1 MEAMVIES
9 SLTKNTK
16 TKLPL
21 TRTLAGALHI
31 MVSKQ
36 LEKGG
41 SKHAG
46 QGKTLRPKASGSG
59 SRS

>member
-16 TKLPL
+16 TKLPV

-41 SKHAG
+41 ANTP
-46 QGKTLRPKASGSG
+46 GKAKP
-59 SRS
+59 

>member
-1 MEAMVIES
+1 MVIES

-16 TKLPL
+16 TKLPV

-31 MVSKQ
+31 MFSRQ

-41 SKHAG
+41 SKPAG
-46 QGKTLRPKASGSG
+46 QSETLRH
-59 SRS
+59 